1 MVNIAPLVKQEHVKL
16 GKLWQEFLEE
26 YKKDVLKSRVVLD
39 QFKWQLQKH
48 FLMEELGIYELS
60 QSIKGEEVSTI
71 FDLMEDHGS
80 LRSLLLELDK
90 DLSEN
95 SQNKISDFRTA
106 LDKHENFEDNNFYP
120 MLDEYLND
128 NQKLVIVNKIKEKL
142 NSDIRPV
149 E

>member
-16 GKLWQEFLEE
+16 GKLWQDFLEE
-26 YKKDVLKSRVVLD
+26 YKKDSLKSRVFLD

-48 FLMEELGIYELS
+48 FLMEEISIYELS
-60 QSIKGEEVSTI
+60 QNIKGEEVGTI
-71 FDLMEDHGS
+71 FDLMEDHGA

-90 DLSEN
+90 TLSEN
-95 SQNKISDFRTA
+95 SQEKISEFRTA
-106 LDKHENFEDNNFYP
+106 LDKHEHFEDNNFYP

-128 NQKLVIVNKIKEKL
+128 NQKLIIVNKIKEKL
-142 NSDIRPV
+142 NSDIKPV